1 MKSILALLTL
11 MSLLVT
17 TPLQAAEI
25 NWEARQ
31 AQATP
36 AADQTLYVIMHA
48 AVDCTYCK
56 EWNAA
61 ANGLPAFRQ
70 WLKSHPMVKLVVVDR
85 SSIAAKE
92 TTADY
97 PPFMQKMYQLQLRN
111 HALSPVTPTFEA
123 VLGNDL
129 LYRTVGVP
137 AWHAK
142 MFPAIKK
149 IEARRLTATSDS
161 SQQNAY

>member
-1 MKSILALLTL
+1 MKSIIAMLALMT
-11 MSLLVT
+11 LLVA
-17 TPLQAAEI
+17 PSLQATEI

-31 AQATP
+31 AQAKPT
-36 AADQTLYVIMHA
+36 ADQTLYVIMHA

-61 ANGLPAFRQ
+61 ADGLPGFRQ
-70 WLKSHPMVKLVVVDR
+70 WLKSHPMVKLVVVER
-85 SSIAAKE
+85 SRIAANE
-92 TTADY
+92 TAADY

-111 HALSPVTPTFEA
+111 HALSPVTPTFEV
-123 VLGNDL
+123 VLGNDI

-137 AWHAK
+137 AWQAT
-142 MFPAIKK
+142 MLPAIKK
-149 IEARRLTATSDS
+149 IEARRLTATSNN